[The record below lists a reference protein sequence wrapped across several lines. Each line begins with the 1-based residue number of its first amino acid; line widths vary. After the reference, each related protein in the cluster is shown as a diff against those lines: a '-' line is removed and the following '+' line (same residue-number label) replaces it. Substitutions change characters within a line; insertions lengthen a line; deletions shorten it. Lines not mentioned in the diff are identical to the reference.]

1 MGGYAIPLAGGSRC
15 SAGSGLR
22 FFAGAD
28 LYIREMSHRQKVD
41 SPRCSEKINY
51 PDQIYTESA
60 KIFQDI
66 HIKKPPDRIVVKYG
80 NDSGKSLSSLRDE
93 KYQRWAYELAFNTLK
108 YQDLLETILLDSG
121 FYHSQPLPDEMTS
134 LVMVMLYDFQDRKF
148 QPRCL
153 AHTVETIEEVTEVEK
168 LLCSYK
174 TRLSAALARSRIKHA
189 IPSIDF
195 ILPEGVRKQEQRS
208 STVPLYAWVNTA
220 KTSTTEVCDG
230 LKNEGFTKTDSP
242 VDLVGYQYYMDK
254 QCQDVLVFPQYLK
267 DKLSNLE
274 LFIHYRL
281 VLQDKAHI
289 LSVHSVR
296 ALMNLDD
303 DIIVAAPCSGYILA
317 HMSVL
322 TNQNACRIFVC
333 GRKSEARER
342 ALLELFADMGCKNIK
357 LLKESFTDLDPSDPR
372 LQKAKVILLLPQSS
386 GSGVSDP
393 VQFVLNQHGD
403 TSLLQDFSQGSV
415 GTDKLNA
422 LSKQQVTELTHA
434 MTFNKVQ
441 ALVYCTCSVYHEENE
456 DVINQALGQKP
467 ESNKILTYR
476 IGSPVIPLSSSELTL
491 LSDKFIKVQP
501 SETTNGFFL
510 AVLTKE
516 PDPAEA
522 MSATDILAR
531 AASKGLLDGIGKQKS
546 KKEGKK
552 KKGRAAGQGTN
563 SSQAKISDFLDQE
576 NNRVAAQ
583 SLTPD
588 FAKSNLQPAGSV
600 GRKPSKQVLATP
612 PATATDRRDRSC
624 KNQKPAKPKALGKDG
639 ISPRIKPHENMVVL
653 QPVKIMLPPVMM
665 PFYSNPLATRVRNPI
680 THYPPRWHSGM
691 GSRSSDAFISKLSTS
706 GKPWDKVPSNVLQHP
721 KPWH

>member
-1 MGGYAIPLAGGSRC
+1 
-15 SAGSGLR
+15 
-22 FFAGAD
+22 
-28 LYIREMSHRQKVD
+28 MSHWQESLAPCNARD
-41 SPRCSEKINY
+41 FPHCSEKRNV
-51 PDQIYTESA
+51 PDQIYVESA

-80 NDSGKSLSSLRDE
+80 NDSGMPLSSFKDE
-93 KYQRWAYELAFNTLK
+93 KSRCWAYELAFNTLK

-153 AHTVETIEEVTEVEK
+153 FRTEETIEEVQEVEK
-168 LLCSYK
+168 LLCGSN

-189 IPSIDF
+189 IPSIEF

-220 KTSTTEVCDG
+220 KTSVTEACDA
-230 LKNEGFTKTDSP
+230 LKSEGFTKADSP
-242 VDLVGYQYYMDK
+242 MDLVGYRYCMDK
-254 QCQDVLVFPQYLK
+254 HCLDVLVFPPYLK
-267 DKLSNLE
+267 DKLCNLE
-274 LFIHYRL
+274 LFMHYKL

-289 LSVHSVR
+289 VSVHSVR
-296 ALMNLDD
+296 ALMNVED
-303 DIIVAAPCSGYILA
+303 DIIVAVPCPGYILA

-322 TNQNACRIFVC
+322 TNQYASRIFVC
-333 GRKSEARER
+333 GIKSEAKEQ
-342 ALLELFADMGCKNIK
+342 ALQELLVDMGCKNVK

-372 LQKAKVILLLPQSS
+372 LQKAKIILLLPQCS

-415 GTDKLNA
+415 RSDKLNA
-422 LSKQQVTELTHA
+422 LSKQQVTELSHA

-456 DVINQALGQKP
+456 EVINQTLGQKP
-467 ESNKILTYR
+467 ESNKVHTYR
-476 IGSPVIPLSSSELTL
+476 IVSPVIPLTSSELTSA
-491 LSDKFIKVQP
+491 SDKFIKVHP
-501 SETTNGFFL
+501 AETTNGFFL

-516 PDPAEA
+516 PIPTEA
-522 MSATDILAR
+522 VSATDILAR

-552 KKGRAAGQGTN
+552 KKGRAAVQGTT
-563 SSQAKISDFLDQE
+563 STPAKISDFLDLE
-576 NNRVAAQ
+576 NRVAAK

-588 FAKSNLQPAGSV
+588 VAKSNVQPVGIV
-600 GRKPSKQVLATP
+600 GRKPSKQVIVTP
-612 PATATDRRDRSC
+612 PTTARDRSS
-624 KNQKPAKPKALGKDG
+624 KSQKPAKPKVLGNDG
-639 ISPRIKPHENMVVL
+639 ISPRIKAHENMVVL

-665 PFYSNPLATRVRNPI
+665 AFYSNPLAARVRNPI
-680 THYPPRWHSGM
+680 PHYPPRWNFGM
-691 GSRSSDAFISKLSTS
+691 GSRTSDAFVSKLSTAV
-706 GKPWDKVPSNVLQHP
+706 KPRDKVPSSVLQHP